1 MRRLT
6 IEDRSSAVEY
16 AFERQMGFH
25 DRRLQHD
32 KTEVFIDANIHF
44 DETFHQRLVFA
55 YSSCDK
61 LHEVVISAR
70 NQMAFDDRIHLFD
83 SREKASEIDLAVVFE
98 RNLGEDGQSLSKL

>member
-1 MRRLT
+1 MQSIHSL
-6 IEDRSSAVEY
+6 AVED

-32 KTEVFIDANIHF
+32 NAEVLIDADIQF
-44 DETFHQRLVFA
+44 DETFHNRLVFT
-55 YSSCDK
+55 YSSCDE

-70 NQMAFDDRIHLFD
+70 NQMAFDDRIQLFD

-98 RNLGEDGQSLSKL
+98 RDLGEDGQGL